1 MSSVPSALRFVYRIR
16 ENSKLKAINIKDD
29 EHKISLFADDIF
41 VNLKDPTESL
51 AELLETLQTFGSL
64 SGFKCNILETQ
75 VLTFN
80 YNPPNK
86 IKKDYS
92 LKWNLKYLRINIPK
106 DMNNLE
112 MLNYG
117 PINKKI
123 KLDMESSTIF

>member
-1 MSSVPSALRFVYRIR
+1 M
-16 ENSKLKAINIKDD
+16 
-29 EHKISLFADDIF
+29 
-41 VNLKDPTESL
+41 
-51 AELLETLQTFGSL
+51 
-64 SGFKCNILETQ
+64 NILETQ

-80 YNPPNK
+80 HNPPNE

-106 DMNNLE
+106 DMKNLE

-123 KLDMESSTIF
+123 